1 MKRAFIFFAAVA
13 MLLIEASPLW
23 TQGEPQLLEVI
34 WKREQS
40 GLQYSTVCKP
50 ARLAICSKRTK
61 PAPFPR
67 TYYLID
73 LKTGEDIYQTDPNTE
88 RTLYI
93 NYIGDRFFIYSIA
106 DTKWKEYDTKTK
118 EYIQDAYGYDPLNFD
133 FRFTSPDNCFV
144 FFERERQ
151 MFLFTDINSGIVK
164 DSFQIEGST
173 QDPIDLISW
182 GMEFT
187 IDSRYFNFT
196 SDWLLDNNDPQTFHI
211 YDRQTRE
218 IIFKRTTPLGSN
230 FRYQYFNTS
239 NKIAFAEEVQLPGD
253 DKVYSY
259 IRIFDPD
266 SRTIVK
272 DIRVESNYGFFI
284 SMDDKKLI
292 YRQGSYNE
300 VYDIE
305 NSKYLSY
312 SHYTIHNGII
322 LFDTN
327 ILYCY
332 SNTVGISAN
341 RLDWTV
347 GIDSRFEQK
356 DTTIYPNPTNGMVSI
371 NITPE
376 FVLGIWNVSDLQ
388 GRILKKGLIGHANKL
403 DINIS
408 DLIPGTYYLT
418 LTNKDSKSS
427 YKLIKQ

>member
-1 MKRAFIFFAAVA
+1 LDKN
-13 MLLIEASPLW
+13 SP
-23 TQGEPQLLEVI
+23 
-34 WKREQS
+34 
-40 GLQYSTVCKP
+40 
-50 ARLAICSKRTK
+50 
-61 PAPFPR
+61 
-67 TYYLID
+67 
-73 LKTGEDIYQTDPNTE
+73 N
-88 RTLYI
+88 
-93 NYIGDRFFIYSIA
+93 
-106 DTKWKEYDTKTK
+106 
-118 EYIQDAYGYDPLNFD
+118 
-133 FRFTSPDNCFV
+133 
-144 FFERERQ
+144 
-151 MFLFTDINSGIVK
+151 
-164 DSFQIEGST
+164 
-173 QDPIDLISW
+173 
-182 GMEFT
+182 
-187 IDSRYFNFT
+187 
-196 SDWLLDNNDPQTFHI
+196 TFHI
-211 YDRQTRE
+211 YDRQTGE
-218 IIFKRTTPLGSN
+218 IIFKRVTPGSSN

-388 GRILKKGLIGHANKL
+388 GRILKKGLIGHASTL
-403 DINIS
+403 EINIAG
-408 DLIPGTYYLT
+408 LVPGTYYLT